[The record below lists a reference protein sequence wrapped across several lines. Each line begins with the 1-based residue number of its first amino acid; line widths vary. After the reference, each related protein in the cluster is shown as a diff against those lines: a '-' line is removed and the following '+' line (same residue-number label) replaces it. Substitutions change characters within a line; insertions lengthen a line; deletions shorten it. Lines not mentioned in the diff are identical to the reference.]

1 METAIKISALSAIYE
16 AGARKFVEP
25 FLKSKAERGESV
37 VYSVGGR
44 IVKLKADEALRIY
57 YEITNGMSQEEID
70 RIAKDEGG
78 IQGFFD
84 RIEKR

>member
-1 METAIKISALSAIYE
+1 MEKEIKISDLSAIYE